1 MAIEDYFDPYYDEYD
16 AVVSCKF
23 CGKTPLYW
31 VPAPNGA
38 WRLVDAGDR
47 MDRGGTRRATRNFAG
62 ARVRGRVPTPIRLPA
77 DRTLACRRS
86 DDSPDR

>member
-38 WRLVDAGDR
+38 WRLVDEDGAAHNCR
-47 MDRGGTRRATRNFAG
+47 NRAAKASEFED
-62 ARVRGRVPTPIRLPA
+62 L
-77 DRTLACRRS
+77 S
-86 DDSPDR
+86 KES